1 MSVQLVNQST
11 GELSPI
17 AGGTLYADAPVGSI
31 QAYGGATA
39 PWGWLLCQGQAISRT
54 TYAELFN
61 VIGTSFGEGDG
72 STTFNIPD
80 MRESVPK
87 GAGLTGYTVGSH
99 LDTDGLT
106 VGEFI
111 DDRLQDHQHSIT
123 LAGASSHIGNSASDG
138 SYQNYKT
145 GGATFVSEMRAN
157 NIEVGR
163 SGATTEVKSVGVN
176 FIIKATTIALPS
188 DFEAAVDEKIED
200 AASNFVKSLA
210 YNTTYTATANG
221 QTMVVSHIQDTVPSG
236 HTYLGSITSIY
247 QGNTTLVGDFFNY
260 NELNGGG
267 AVCTFKGI
275 SGSTTF
281 IFRTVVFYI

>member
-1 MSVQLVNQST
+1 MSVNKVNQST

-31 QAYGGATA
+31 QAYGGSSA

-87 GAGLTGYTVGSH
+87 GAGLSGKSSTHY
-99 LDTDGLT
+99 DADGVAL
-106 VGEFI
+106 GEFI
-111 DDRLQDHQHSIT
+111 EDRIKAHNHNIRDNTGRIV
-123 LAGASSHIGNSASDG
+123 ASVYGT
-138 SYQNYKT
+138 T
-145 GGATFVSEMRAN
+145 GGASAYTPS
-157 NIEVGR
+157 R
-163 SGATTEVKSVGVN
+163 SSSISDDSIVTLDTGSTTNEVKSVGVN
-176 FIIKATTIALPS
+176 YIIKATTISLPS
-188 DFEAAVDEKIED
+188 DFETAVDEKIED

-210 YNTTYTATANG
+210 YNTKYTATANG

-236 HTYLGSITSIY
+236 HTYLGSITSVH

>member
-1 MSVQLVNQST
+1 MHMSRLELYISQGRQQLNKS
-11 GELSPI
+11 
-17 AGGTLYADAPVGSI
+17 SI
-31 QAYGGATA
+31 QAYGGAAA

-87 GAGLTGYTVGSH
+87 GAGLSGKSSTHY
-99 LDTDGLT
+99 DADGVAL
-106 VGEFI
+106 GEFI
-111 DDRLQDHQHSIT
+111 EDRIKAHNHNIRDNTGRIV
-123 LAGASSHIGNSASDG
+123 ASVYGT
-138 SYQNYKT
+138 T
-145 GGATFVSEMRAN
+145 GGASAYTPS
-157 NIEVGR
+157 R
-163 SGATTEVKSVGVN
+163 SSSISDDSIVTLDTGSTTNEVKSVGVN
-176 FIIKATTIALPS
+176 YIIKATTISLPS
-188 DFEAAVDEKIED
+188 DFETAVDEKIED

-236 HTYLGSITSIY
+236 YTYLGSITSVH

>member
-1 MSVQLVNQST
+1 MSVNKVNQST

-31 QAYGGATA
+31 QAYGGSSA

-87 GAGLTGYTVGSH
+87 GAGLSGKSSTHY
-99 LDTDGLT
+99 DADGVAL
-106 VGEFI
+106 GEFI
-111 DDRLQDHQHSIT
+111 EDRVQEHTHGLGEIVSAGNGPGSSEQYTQIQAASIYADNYNT
-123 LAGASSHIGNSASDG
+123 LSNS
-138 SYQNYKT
+138 
-145 GGATFVSEMRAN
+145 
-157 NIEVGR
+157 GR
-163 SGATTEVKSVGVN
+163 KGATTEVKSVGVN
-176 FIIKATTIALPS
+176 YIIKATTISLPS
-188 DFEAAVDEKIED
+188 DFETAVDEKIED

-236 HTYLGSITSIY
+236 HTYLGSITSVH

>member
-1 MSVQLVNQST
+1 MSVNKVNQNT

-31 QAYGGATA
+31 IPFGGSII
-39 PWGWLLCQGQAISRT
+39 PSSFLLCNGQSILRT
-54 TYAELFN
+54 DYPELFA
-61 VIGTSFGEGDG
+61 VIGTSFGSVDD
-72 STTFNIPD
+72 THFNVPD

-87 GAGLTGYTVGSH
+87 GAGLTGNSSNH
-99 LDTDGLT
+99 MDADGLA
-106 VGEFI
+106 VGEFL
-111 DDRLQDHQHSIT
+111 DDRLQDYFADGDLPT
-123 LAGASSHIGNSASDG
+123 YIGGESGIAELGGGNY
-138 SYQNYKT
+138 SYYVGNQRRKLT
-145 GGATFVSEMRAN
+145 ATR
-157 NIEVGR
+157 R
-163 SGATTEVKSVGVN
+163 GATTEVKSVGVN
-176 FIIKATTIALPS
+176 YIIKATSIALPS
-188 DFEAAVDEKIED
+188 DFETAVDDKIED
-200 AASNFVKSLA
+200 AVSNFVKSLT

-221 QTMVVSHIQDTVPSG
+221 QVMVVSHIQDTVPSG

-260 NELNGGG
+260 NEQNGGG